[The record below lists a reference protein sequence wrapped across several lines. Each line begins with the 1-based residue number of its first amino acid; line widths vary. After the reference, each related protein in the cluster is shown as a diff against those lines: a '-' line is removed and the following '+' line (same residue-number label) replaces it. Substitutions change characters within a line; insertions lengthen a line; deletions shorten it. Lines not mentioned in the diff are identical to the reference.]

1 MQTRIMLKNQ
11 NKFQKTF
18 SLYTICL
25 SQSLFRLMDYPVST
39 FLVRARLSADDPG
52 TVLGHAVSLRTDRDV
67 KHMKICTERHE
78 DSTTW

>member
-1 MQTRIMLKNQ
+1 M
-11 NKFQKTF
+11 
-18 SLYTICL
+18 

-39 FLVRARLSADDPG
+39 FLVRARLSADGDPG